1 MIAEELDFSVIIKL
15 LSYGH
20 QALRHAS
27 LLLLLELSKS
37 QYLCDKIGLVRG
49 VILLL
54 ITIKYKTSVDAFA
67 SEKAEEILKNL
78 ERSPA
83 NIKLMAENGLLEPL
97 LCNLT
102 EGTFQNFVVPIEEFS
117 LSGFPVTSKQLS

>member
-37 QYLCDKIGLVRG
+37 HYLCDKIGLVRG

-54 ITIKYKTSVDAFA
+54 ITVKYKTSVDAFA
-67 SEKAEEILKNL
+67 SKKAEEILKNL

-97 LCNLT
+97 LYNLT
-102 EGTFQNFVVPIEEFS
+102 EGTFQNFIVPIEEFS